1 MNLTNCLLFFLIGA
15 TLAFNVAIFK
25 FQKSLDASIAT
36 FLDNT
41 SKSSKSFL
49 EVVERTRTF
58 EATGFEADV
67 TDDGRIK
74 IVFLRKVASKE
85 EDDSKKDMAEFREIV
100 VPAWMFT
107 QITSEAALK
116 LGFEALENKATK
128 DDTSST
134 K

>member
-1 MNLTNCLLFFLIGA
+1 MNLTNGLLFFLIGA
-15 TLAFNVAIFK
+15 TLASNVAFFK

-49 EVVERTRTF
+49 EVIERTRTF

-67 TDDGRIK
+67 TEDGRIK
-74 IVFLRKVASKE
+74 IVFLRKIASKE
-85 EDDSKKDMAEFREIV
+85 ENDPKKDLAEFREIV
-100 VPAWMFT
+100 VPAWMFS

-116 LGFEALENKATK
+116 LGFEALENKAK
-128 DDTSST
+128 
-134 K
+134 

>member
-1 MNLTNCLLFFLIGA
+1 MNLTNGLLFFLIGA

-85 EDDSKKDMAEFREIV
+85 EDDSKKIW
-100 VPAWMFT
+100 P
-107 QITSEAALK
+107 
-116 LGFEALENKATK
+116 
-128 DDTSST
+128 SSV
-134 K
+134 KSSFPPGCLPRSPQKQL

>member
-1 MNLTNCLLFFLIGA
+1 M
-15 TLAFNVAIFK
+15 AIFT

-49 EVVERTRTF
+49 EVIERTRTF

-100 VPAWMFT
+100 VPAWMFS

-116 LGFEALENKATK
+116 LGFEALENKAT

>member
-49 EVVERTRTF
+49 EVVKRTRAF

-74 IVFLRKVASKE
+74 IVFLKKLVSKE
-85 EDDSKKDMAEFREIV
+85 ENDPKKDLAEFREII
-100 VPAWMFT
+100 VPAWMFS

-116 LGFEALENKATK
+116 LGFEALENKAT

>member
-1 MNLTNCLLFFLIGA
+1 MP
-15 TLAFNVAIFK
+15 TLAFNVSIFK

-49 EVVERTRTF
+49 EVIERTRTF

-67 TDDGRIK
+67 TEDGRIK
-74 IVFLRKVASKE
+74 IVFLRKIASKE
-85 EDDSKKDMAEFREIV
+85 GDDSKKDMAEFREIV